1 MERII
6 KNRYFGSRN
15 FYKSVILIGV
25 PVMVQALLQSLVS
38 LIDSFMVAG
47 LGDVKMA
54 GVNISGQI
62 LYIFMVLQTAV
73 CTSGG
78 IYMTQYFGAKDKK
91 GMKQSFAFK
100 VVVSFSMIFLY
111 FLVTFVWN
119 RKILSLMVI
128 GNSQAEMILDHGQE
142 YMFLMG
148 FVGIQM
154 VISYIIASSY
164 REIGKVKIPLIITV
178 SAAIINTFLNWVLI
192 YGNLGMP
199 RLEIR
204 GAAYATIIA
213 RTVEM
218 MLFVIYTM
226 IDKPD
231 FIGLSVFRNIDWKL
245 LGEILKKGSL
255 LIISQLLWVASES
268 VTTAIYNGRGGADVV
283 SGMAASFSIANLF
296 FISFSGINT
305 ATSVVIGKSLGAGKL
320 EQARKEKTWMLSAA
334 LVFGTLMTF
343 VGFATT
349 ALVPVV
355 YRQLSFASQGICRSM
370 LIVISILMPVWIYV
384 NTQLSVT
391 KAGGDTKVCM
401 LVDGIVSIIVI
412 PYLLV
417 LAHYT
422 TLSPMAMY
430 LLVKM
435 LDFGKVAIA
444 QYELKREK
452 WVVNLSAR

>member
-1 MERII
+1 MERI
-6 KNRYFGSRN
+6 KENHYFGN
-15 FYKSVILIGV
+15 KKFYKSAVLIGV

-78 IYMTQYFGAKDKK
+78 IYMTQYFGARDKK
-91 GMKQSFAFK
+91 GMQQSFAFK
-100 VVVSFSMIFLY
+100 TVVSFSMIFLY
-111 FLVTFVWN
+111 FLVTLVWN

-128 GNSQAEMILDHGQE
+128 GNSQAEMILNQGQE

-164 REIGKVKIPLIITV
+164 REIGKVKVPLIITV
-178 SAAIINTFLNWVLI
+178 FAAFINTFLNWVFI

-218 MLFVIYTM
+218 LLFIIYVM

-231 FIGLSVFRNIDWKL
+231 FIGLTAFRNIDWKL
-245 LGEILKKGSL
+245 FSEILKKGFL
-255 LIISQLLWVASES
+255 LIISQLLWVVSES
-268 VTTAIYNGRGGADVV
+268 ITTAIYNGRGGADVV

-296 FISFSGINT
+296 FISFTGINT
-305 ATSVVIGKSLGAGKL
+305 ATSVIIGKSLGAGKL
-320 EQARKEKTWMLSAA
+320 DQAKKEKTWMLSAA
-334 LVFGTLMTF
+334 LVFGVLMAF

-349 ALVPVV
+349 ALVPIV
-355 YRQLSFASQGICRSM
+355 YRQLSFDSQEICRSM

-384 NTQLSVT
+384 NTQLSIT
-391 KAGGDTKVCM
+391 RAGGDTKVCM
-401 LVDGIVSIIVI
+401 LVDGIVSIIVV
-412 PYLLV
+412 PYLL
-417 LAHYT
+417 LIAHYT
-422 TLSPMAMY
+422 TVSPMAMY
-430 LLVKM
+430 LLVKL

>member
-1 MERII
+1 METKK
-6 KNRYFGSRN
+6 KNRYFGNWSL
-15 FYKSVILIGV
+15 YKAAISIGV
-25 PVMVQALLQSLVS
+25 PVMIQTLLQSLVS

-78 IYMTQYFGAKDKK
+78 IYMTQYFGARDKK
-91 GMKQSFAFK
+91 GMQQSFAFK
-100 VVVSFSMIFLY
+100 AIISFSMSFLY

-119 RKILSLMVI
+119 RRILSLMVI
-128 GNSQAEMILDHGQE
+128 GNSQAEMILDQGQE

-154 VISYIIASSY
+154 IISYIIASSY
-164 REIGKVKIPLIITV
+164 REIGRVKVPLIITV
-178 SAAIINTFLNWVLI
+178 FAAFLNTFLNWVFI

-199 RLEIR
+199 RLEIK

-218 MLFVIYTM
+218 TLFIIYAI

-231 FIGLSVFRNIDWKL
+231 FIHLSVFKKVDWKL
-245 LGEILKKGSL
+245 FGEILKKGSL
-255 LIISQLLWVASES
+255 LILSQLLWVGSES
-268 VTTAIYNGRGGADVV
+268 ITTAIYNGRGGADVV
-283 SGMAASFSIANLF
+283 SGMAAGFSIANLF

-305 ATSVVIGKSLGAGKL
+305 ATGVLIGKSLGGGKL
-320 EQARKEKTWMLSAA
+320 EQVRKEKTWMLSAA
-334 LVFGTLMTF
+334 WVFGIFMTLI
-343 VGFATT
+343 GFITT

-355 YRQLSFASQGICRSM
+355 YGRLSVTSRGICRSM
-370 LIVISILMPVWIYV
+370 LIVISLLMPLWIYI
-384 NTQLSVT
+384 NTQLSIS

-401 LVDGIVSIIVI
+401 FVDGMISALVI
-412 PYLLV
+412 PYLL
-417 LAHYT
+417 LIAHFT
-422 TLSPMAMY
+422 TVGPVAMY
-430 LLVKM
+430 LLVKL
-435 LDFGKVAIA
+435 LDLGKIVIGH
-444 QYELKREK
+444 QELKKEK
-452 WVVNLSAR
+452 WIRNLTS